1 VLFIAGGGNGM
12 PVHNADIAKIF
23 EEIAEILQIEGANP
37 FRIRAYRNAAREV
50 QTLGQELKTL
60 VEKGEDLT
68 LLPGIG
74 KDLAAK
80 IEEIVDTGE
89 CSSLQKLRKSLP
101 PGLTDL
107 LQIPGIG
114 PRKVHALYHELDIHT
129 PEQLLRAA
137 KDGRLQTLH
146 GFGEKTSQA
155 IIKNIEAHI
164 QQKHRMKLAVAAQY
178 ADALAAYLG
187 KQKGVEQVIV
197 AGSYRR
203 CRETVGDID
212 ILVCAENG
220 KSVVNAFVDYD
231 EVADV
236 QTSGSQRS
244 TVILK
249 NGLQVDLRVI
259 PGKSF
264 GAALHYFTGSKS
276 HNIEIRRRAQQR
288 GLKVNEYGVFKGDKQ
303 IAGKTED
310 SVYKAIGLPW
320 IPPELRENQG
330 EIAAAEKNQLPHL
343 IELKNL
349 RGDLHAHTRA
359 TDGHHSL
366 QEMAA
371 AAKQAGLTYLAITE
385 HSKHLG
391 IAHGLTAERLLQQVD
406 EIDALNEKLDGITL
420 LKGIEVDILED
431 GSLDLPDTVLAR
443 LDLVIGA
450 VHSNFTLSREQQTQR
465 IIRAMQ
471 RPCFSILAHPTGR
484 LLEQRDAYDVD
495 MDRVIKAA
503 RQRGCY
509 LELNAHPERL
519 DLYDIHCRMAK
530 AEGVLVSINSDAHS
544 TSDFHNLK
552 YGIGQARRGWLEKAD
567 VLNTRSLAQLRKL
580 LGKTMS
586 R

>member
-1 VLFIAGGGNGM
+1 M
-12 PVHNADIAKIF
+12 PVHNADIAQIF

-50 QTLGQELKTL
+50 QMLGQELKTL
-60 VEKGEDLT
+60 FEKGEDLT

-74 KDLAAK
+74 KDLSAK
-80 IEEIVDTGE
+80 IEEIVHTGE
-89 CSSLQKLRKSLP
+89 CKSLQKLRKSLP
-101 PGLTDL
+101 AGLTDL

-114 PRKVHALYHELDIHT
+114 PKKVHALYHELDIHT

-146 GFGEKTSQA
+146 GFGVKTSQA
-155 IIKNIEAHI
+155 VIKNIEAHI

-178 ADALAAYLG
+178 ADALVAYLG
-187 KQKGVEQVIV
+187 KQKSVEEVII

-212 ILVCAENG
+212 ILVCAKNS
-220 KSVVNAFVDYD
+220 KSVVKAFVEYD
-231 EVADV
+231 EVANV

-276 HNIEIRRRAQQR
+276 HNIAIRKLAQQR
-288 GLKVNEYGVFKGDKQ
+288 GLKINEYGVFKGDKQ
-303 IAGKTED
+303 IAGKTEE
-310 SVYKAIGLPW
+310 SVYKAVGLPW
-320 IPPELRENQG
+320 MPPELRENQG

-366 QEMAA
+366 EEMAA

-391 IAHGLTAERLLQQVD
+391 TAHGLTSERLLHQVD
-406 EIDALNEKLDGITL
+406 EIDALNEKLAGITL

-431 GSLDLPDTVLAR
+431 GSLDLPDPVLAR

-450 VHSNFTLSREQQTQR
+450 VHSNFTLSREKQTQR

-495 MDRVIKAA
+495 MDRVIKEA

-530 AEGVLVSINSDAHS
+530 AEGVLVSINSDAH
-544 TSDFHNLK
+544 TISDFDNLK
-552 YGIGQARRGWLEKAD
+552 YGIGQARRGWLEKSD
-567 VLNTRSLAQLRKL
+567 VLNTRSLGQVRKL
-580 LGKTMS
+580 LGKTMA

>member
-1 VLFIAGGGNGM
+1 M
-12 PVHNADIAKIF
+12 PVHNADIAQIF

-50 QTLGQELKTL
+50 QMLGQELKTL
-60 VEKGEDLT
+60 VENGEDLT
-68 LLPGIG
+68 RLPGIG

-80 IEEIVDTGE
+80 IEEIVRTGE
-89 CSSLQKLRKSLP
+89 CRSLQKLQKSLP
-101 PGLTDL
+101 AGLADL
-107 LQIPGIG
+107 LHIPGIG
-114 PRKVHALYHELDIHT
+114 PKKVHALYHELDIHT

-146 GFGEKTSQA
+146 GFGKKTSQA

-164 QQKHRMKLAVAAQY
+164 QQKHRMKLALAAQY
-178 ADALAAYLG
+178 ADALVAYLG
-187 KQKGVEQVIV
+187 KQKNVDEVIV

-212 ILVCAENG
+212 ILVCAEKS
-220 KSVVNAFVDYD
+220 KSVVKAFVEYD

-259 PGKSF
+259 PRKSF

-276 HNIEIRRRAQQR
+276 HNIEIRRRALQH
-288 GLKVNEYGVFKGDKQ
+288 GLKINEYGVFKGDKQ

-310 SVYKAIGLPW
+310 SVYKAVGLPW

-366 QEMAA
+366 EEMAA
-371 AAKQAGLTYLAITE
+371 AAKQAGLSYLAITE
-385 HSKHLG
+385 HSKHLSMT
-391 IAHGLTAERLLQQVD
+391 HGLTSERLLQQVD
-406 EIDALNEKLDGITL
+406 EIDTLNEKLEGITL

-431 GSLDLPDTVLAR
+431 GSLDLPDPVLAR

-495 MDRVIKAA
+495 MDRVIKEA

-544 TSDFHNLK
+544 ISDFKNLK

-567 VLNTRSLAQLRKL
+567 VLNTRSLGQVRKL
-580 LGKTMS
+580 LGKTMT

>member
-1 VLFIAGGGNGM
+1 VLFLAGGDSGM
-12 PVHNADIAKIF
+12 PVHNADIAQIF

-50 QTLGQELKTL
+50 QMLGQELKTL

-68 LLPGIG
+68 RLPGIG

-80 IEEIVDTGE
+80 IEEIVRTGE
-89 CSSLQKLRKSLP
+89 CRSLQKLQKSLP
-101 PGLTDL
+101 AGLADL
-107 LQIPGIG
+107 LHIPGIG
-114 PRKVHALYHELDIHT
+114 PKKVHALYHELDIHT

-164 QQKHRMKLAVAAQY
+164 QQKHRMKLALAAQY
-178 ADALAAYLG
+178 ADALVAYLS
-187 KQKGVEQVIV
+187 KQKNVNEVIV

-212 ILVCAENG
+212 ILVCAENS
-220 KSVVNAFVDYD
+220 KPVVKAFVEYD
-231 EVADV
+231 EVADI

-259 PGKSF
+259 PRKSF

-276 HNIEIRRRAQQR
+276 HNIELRKRALQR
-288 GLKVNEYGVFKGDKQ
+288 GLKINEYGVFKGNKQ

-310 SVYKAIGLPW
+310 SVYKAVGLPW
-320 IPPELRENQG
+320 VPPELRENQG
-330 EIAAAEKNQLPHL
+330 EIAAAEINQLPHL

-349 RGDLHAHTRA
+349 RGDLHAHTLA

-366 QEMAA
+366 EEMAA
-371 AAKQAGLTYLAITE
+371 AAKQAGLSYLAITE
-385 HSKHLG
+385 HSKHL
-391 IAHGLTAERLLQQVD
+391 AMTHGLTAERLLQQVD
-406 EIDALNEKLDGITL
+406 EIDALNEKLKGITL

-431 GSLDLPDTVLAR
+431 GSLDLPDAVLAR

-495 MDRVIKAA
+495 MDRVIKEA

-544 TSDFHNLK
+544 ISDFYNLK
-552 YGIGQARRGWLEKAD
+552 YGIGQARRGWLEKSD
-567 VLNTRSLAQLRKL
+567 VLNTRSLGQLRKL